1 MAKKSFMVIGLGRFG
16 LSVAKEL
23 AESTKYVIGV
33 DMDETRVALASQEI
47 ENVLV
52 GDCTKKR
59 VLEELGVH
67 SVDHAIVAIGKNLN
81 ATILT
86 TINLKELG
94 VKRITVRLDDSE
106 YIDVMKRLGA
116 TEVIVP
122 EEDAGKMFAKQSLSD
137 NVLDYYA
144 ISKDYAVV
152 QMKVNS
158 SFEEVSL
165 KDLNARNLY
174 DINIVGIIRND
185 KFFLPKAED
194 VIKAGDVVLVAGKN
208 LKINKFDKK
217 IND

>member
-16 LSVAKEL
+16 LAVLREL
-23 AESTKYVIGV
+23 AESSKSVMGV
-33 DMDETRVALASQEI
+33 DMDETRVALASQEV

-52 GDCTKKR
+52 GDSTKKR
-59 VLEELGVH
+59 VLDELGVK

-116 TEVIVP
+116 DEVIVP
-122 EEDAGKMFAKQSLSD
+122 EEESGIMFAKQALSD
-137 NVLDYYA
+137 NMLDYY
-144 ISKDYAVV
+144 SVDKNYAVV
-152 QMKVNS
+152 QIQIKSGFKEISLRQLNS
-158 SFEEVSL
+158 
-165 KDLNARNLY
+165 RNEFNV
-174 DINIVGIIRND
+174 NIVGISRNG
-185 KFFLPKAED
+185 KFFLPVADD
-194 VIKAGDVVLVAGKN
+194 VIKAEDIIMVVGKTSN
-208 LKINKFDKK
+208 INKLDKR